1 MKIKKLLT
9 VFILLLGVTSLFS
22 QNRMGKKAMLNEDG
36 TISVSEIE
44 IPQSRVSTIDLELLF
59 TFGRPASPIVKNSR
73 GVTLADLNGDGTE
86 EVIYGINTTLFAIS
100 GDGSILFE
108 KEVEGLILLPPS
120 IADLDGDGSPEIIV
134 NTGYPTTV
142 GRVYVTDN
150 NGDDLPGWPITFND
164 KWMINAPAIADLDGD
179 GTLDIITGERFG
191 SSQGFVHALNIDG
204 SEINENWPVEVPATP
219 AFTPSIGDIDNDGS
233 NDVVIAASSAG
244 MYAFNSQGVILDGF
258 PLVDAAVRYSYQS
271 PMLVDLDGDETLE
284 IVGANHGD
292 SPGFYVLNHDATYFP
307 GWPIATNGWTYS
319 TPTVVDLDGDE
330 TYEIFMADRNTS
342 SDETD
347 LPTIYGLTPSGGNL
361 SNFPIEKYGGNE
373 GVLTIG
379 DVNDDGVWDII
390 FSSTMTDAEGFGYIH
405 AYSTDG
411 SGEIEGFPLRPEG
424 FTFLNGAVLGDIDND
439 GMMDLTANSNTLTFG
454 GGVDMSYVSTYNLNI
469 PFDKSKILSNGYKG
483 SNTRDGLI
491 NEEVLSVNEFFGN
504 EKLNIFPNPARTHF
518 KVRLDT
524 NDELQNL
531 SLYNNLGQLVLSTTE
546 SFVDTT
552 TLSSGLYVVK
562 VITNEGKRTSKVV
575 IE

>member
-1 MKIKKLLT
+1 MKINKLLI
-9 VFILLLGVTSLFS
+9 VSVLLLSVTSLFS
-22 QNRMGKKAMLNEDG
+22 QNRIGKKAMLNEDG
-36 TISVSEIE
+36 TISVSEVE
-44 IPQSRVSTIDLELLF
+44 ISQSRVSNIDVELLF
-59 TFGRPASPIVKNSR
+59 TFGRPSSPTVKNSR

-86 EVIYGINTTLFAIS
+86 EIIYGINTTLFAIS

-204 SEINENWPVEVPATP
+204 TEINENWPVEVPATP

-244 MYAFNSQGVILDGF
+244 MYAFNSQGIILDGF

-271 PMLVDLDGDETLE
+271 PMLVDLDGDGTLE

-292 SPGFYVLNHDATYFP
+292 SPGFYVLNHDATYSP

-319 TPTVVDLDGDE
+319 TPTVVDLDGDK

-347 LPTIYGLTPSGGNL
+347 LPTIYGLTPSGDNL
-361 SNFPIEKYGGNE
+361 SFFPIEKYGGNE

-390 FSSTMTDAEGFGYIH
+390 FSSIMTDAEGFGYIH

-483 SNTRDGLI
+483 NNTRDGLI
-491 NEEVLSVNEFFGN
+491 KEEVLSVNEFFGN
-504 EKLNIFPNPARTHF
+504 KKLNIFPNPARTHF
-518 KVRLDT
+518 KVKLDT
-524 NDELQNL
+524 DDELLNL
-531 SLYNNLGQLVLSTTE
+531 SLYNNLGQLVLSTAE
-546 SFVDTT
+546 SFVDVT
-552 TLSSGLYVVK
+552 TLASGLYVVQ
-562 VITNEGKRTSKVV
+562 VMTNKGKRTSKVI